1 MADTIKIG
9 NLDISAFKVGS
20 SDCKIYLGDTLL
32 YPQVV
37 SNMFVGNYT
46 GGNQYTIECSTSTAL
61 TSVNVEAAPYAK
73 STLLSAEVSVCGHD
87 TFKIGNNAF
96 SGATSMSAITIDDNV
111 TQFGNQTFMYTNA
124 LKSITFPSKLN
135 TIEGSCFRYS
145 GVRRISGIPSG
156 VTHLGSGCFADMY
169 SLSAA
174 TIPSSVTG
182 SSTNLFLR
190 DSGLTEVHFERT
202 TAPVLGAD
210 AFNGC
215 TSLIKIYIPNC
226 NCYDS
231 YAAQSQFS
239 GKTSIIYAED
249 NTKCYVPP
257 HVYFNYVNGQYERGG
272 FSYTANTDGNLT
284 KILKTASSSG
294 ELTTCKIAASGVTSV
309 KFTQVNAVSGSGFYY
324 SATIDGTTTTAY
336 TNSSGAVQEFTGLS
350 KDTTYYISVTLR
362 KKTNG
367 SGISGTNASANITWT
382 Q

>member
-9 NLDISAFKVGS
+9 SLDISAFKVGS
-20 SDCKIYLGDTLL
+20 GDCKIYLGDTLL
-32 YPQVV
+32 YPQTISYKLIAQYSDTTEYKVECD
-37 SNMFVGNYT
+37 
-46 GGNQYTIECSTSTAL
+46 GGTAL
-61 TSVNVEAAPYAK
+61 TQSMVEGHTTPK
-73 STLLSAEVSVCGHD
+73 SAMTSADISGCGMP
-87 TFKIGNNAF
+87 TFTVGDNSF
-96 SGATSMSAITIDDNV
+96 CGATNLNSVTLNEGITEIGSQAFRE
-111 TQFGNQTFMYTNA
+111 TTN
-124 LKSITFPSKLN
+124 LRSITFPSTL
-135 TIEGSCFRYS
+135 TRIGGTAFRLS
-145 GVRRISGIPSG
+145 GLREVSGIPSG
-156 VTHLGSGCFADMY
+156 VTFLSSGAFADCT
-169 SLSAA
+169 SLTAA

-190 DSGLTEVHFERT
+190 DTALKEVHFERE
-202 TAPVLGAD
+202 TAPELGAD

-215 TSLIKIYIPNC
+215 TSLIKIYIPDC
-226 NCYDS
+226 DCYDS

-239 GKTSIIYAED
+239 GKTNIIYAED

-257 HVYFNYVNGQYERGG
+257 HVYFNYLNGQYERGG

>member
-20 SDCKIYLGDTLL
+20 GDCKVYLGDTLL
-32 YPQVV
+32 YPPSYKLIAQYSDSTEYKVECNNSSSLV
-37 SNMFVGNYT
+37 QNEVRGGNYT
-46 GGNQYTIECSTSTAL
+46 AY
-61 TSVNVEAAPYAK
+61 TSVILGDCITSLGPNAF
-73 STLLSAEVSVCGHD
+73 LSAS
-87 TFKIGNNAF
+87 TM
-96 SGATSMSAITIDDNV
+96 T
-111 TQFGNQTFMYTNA
+111 
-124 LKSITFPSKLN
+124 SITFPTGLTEVAN
-135 TIEGSCFRYS
+135 ACFRYAN
-145 GVRRISGIPSG
+145 GIKNINNLPSSL
-156 VTHLGSGCFADMY
+156 TTIGSGAFADMGG
-169 SLSAA
+169 LTAA
-174 TIPSSVTG
+174 TIPSSVTTIA
-182 SSTNLFLR
+182 SNLFLR
-190 DSGLTEVHFERT
+190 DSALKEVHFQGT
-202 TAPVLGAD
+202 TPPSVGAD

-239 GKTSIIYAED
+239 GKTDIIYAED

-272 FSYTANTDGNLT
+272 FSYTANSDNNLT
-284 KILKTASSSG
+284 TILKTASSSG
-294 ELTTCKIAASGVTSV
+294 ELTTCNIAASGVTSV

-324 SATIDGTTTTAY
+324 SATIGGNTVTAY

-350 KDTTYYISVTLR
+350 KYTTYHISVTLR